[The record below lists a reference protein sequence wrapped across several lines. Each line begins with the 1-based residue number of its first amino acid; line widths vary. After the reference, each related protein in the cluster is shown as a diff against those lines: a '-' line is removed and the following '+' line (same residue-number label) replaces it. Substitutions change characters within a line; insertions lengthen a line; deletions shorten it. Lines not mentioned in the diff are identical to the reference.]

1 MYSWDCGKLCF
12 ISTSSCLPFSAVPQS
27 IRPQTN
33 DCTSLLSFGSPPLNE
48 EAKRLLVLN
57 LLQPILCLHIVNGV
71 RYCSLSCKLL
81 PLAQQWHIHVA
92 GASCTAYK
100 CPEKERALS
109 FLPQR
114 KMPLLRP
121 FFKHHK
127 AINKHSTGYVKP
139 PDLKPTIP
147 TKREHIP

>member
-1 MYSWDCGKLCF
+1 MGNCVSFPLPLVFLLALSLNQYVHKQM
-12 ISTSSCLPFSAVPQS
+12 IAHPSSHL
-27 IRPQTN
+27 
-33 DCTSLLSFGSPPLNE
+33 GHPPLNE